1 MDKRI
6 EILMNNLPDDMDAA
20 LLSGYDI
27 LRYYTRQS
35 VPDSF
40 LMVTRSSAWFFAS
53 PSCRDKAGNI
63 EDVVYVE
70 GNRILPRLAEIL
82 EKEKDNIKT
91 IAVQADQMTVAELE
105 QLQKTVPCRVM
116 ADGRLDEI
124 LYQQSCRKTAEEI
137 QAVQDAQDAAD
148 KMFTEVLNY
157 VHAGM
162 DDMELQKIVG
172 VLLRDFGSQRA
183 SFDHV
188 TGVGVNTSMPHVRPD
203 GTVIQPGDFV
213 MLDVGATIDGYGS
226 DMTRMFAVEYADDRK
241 RDVMPLNWEN
251 HAVKLTRLPG
261 ISSRGQDTASII
273 CMVWGIPLGYRFPA
287 ARGLIRL
294 TGRLYSADL

>member
-53 PSCRDKAGNI
+53 PFCRDKAGNI

-105 QLQKTVPCRVM
+105 QLQKIVPCRVT

-137 QAVQDAQDAAD
+137 QAVQNAQDAAD

-183 SFDHV
+183 SF
-188 TGVGVNTSMPHVRPD
+188 
-203 GTVIQPGDFV
+203 
-213 MLDVGATIDGYGS
+213 
-226 DMTRMFAVEYADDRK
+226 
-241 RDVMPLNWEN
+241 
-251 HAVKLTRLPG
+251 
-261 ISSRGQDTASII
+261 
-273 CMVWGIPLGYRFPA
+273 
-287 ARGLIRL
+287 LIM
-294 TGRLYSADL
+294 

>member
-1 MDKRI
+1 
-6 EILMNNLPDDMDAA
+6 
-20 LLSGYDI
+20 
-27 LRYYTRQS
+27 
-35 VPDSF
+35 
-40 LMVTRSSAWFFAS
+40 
-53 PSCRDKAGNI
+53 
-63 EDVVYVE
+63 
-70 GNRILPRLAEIL
+70 
-82 EKEKDNIKT
+82 
-91 IAVQADQMTVAELE
+91 MTVAELE

-241 RDVMPLNWEN
+241 REIYDIVRQAQKAGCDAIELGN

>member
-1 MDKRI
+1 MRHSY
-6 EILMNNLPDDMDAA
+6 PDMISCGIIPGS
-20 LLSGYDI
+20 LSLI
-27 LRYYTRQS
+27 
-35 VPDSF
+35 PF

-172 VLLRDFGSQRA
+172 VLLPDFGPGSLPR
-183 SFDHV
+183 SEEREGYDY
-188 TGVGVNTSMPHVRPD
+188 PD
-203 GTVIQPGDFV
+203 VF
-213 MLDVGATIDGYGS
+213 
-226 DMTRMFAVEYADDRK
+226 RDRK
-241 RDVMPLNWEN
+241 
-251 HAVKLTRLPG
+251 TSG
-261 ISSRGQDTASII
+261 
-273 CMVWGIPLGYRFPA
+273 
-287 ARGLIRL
+287 
-294 TGRLYSADL
+294 